1 MSEDKKRLIF
11 NGLYQRYFKKV
22 FIYVAR
28 ILKYDTFQ
36 AEDITQEAFLR
47 AYGNY
52 DLDSMLGSSDFL
64 RWIYTVARNLSFNH
78 LRHMRYEPK
87 QSLNQ
92 LVNINDDS
100 QEALENLIAD
110 DRCRMPDEEVEKAEF
125 LSIVWESL
133 NRLSNDYRR
142 VVELCCI
149 EGFSYRQA
157 AVALNTRESVVAHN
171 LMRARRKLSST
182 VEF

>member
-1 MSEDKKRLIF
+1 MSGIDRQIELAPENEEIRELIPFSGRLDDS
-11 NGLYQRYFKKV
+11 QRT
-22 FIYVAR
+22 YVLEQGDWIQR
-28 ILKYDTFQ
+28 NRD
-36 AEDITQEAFLR
+36 
-47 AYGNY
+47 